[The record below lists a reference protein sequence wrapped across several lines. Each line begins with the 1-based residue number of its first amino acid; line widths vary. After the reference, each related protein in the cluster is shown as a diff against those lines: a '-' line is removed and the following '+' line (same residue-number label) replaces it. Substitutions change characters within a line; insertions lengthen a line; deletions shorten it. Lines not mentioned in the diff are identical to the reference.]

1 MGEPDGAPLARRERI
16 ERAARAAFAGD
27 LRAAPR
33 TSLRAGCAVDSYDE
47 PPSFD
52 EQLDAPTDE
61 YLERHAFWGLAHVD
75 ADSWRH
81 YLPQLMAYAFAHM
94 ADPHMAVE
102 GLLHNL
108 RPPERDPPRLGTLSA
123 AQEAVVVAFLEELAF
138 AEDSANQALAMQVLD
153 EWWLPGGRYRPPR
166 P

>member
-1 MGEPDGAPLARRERI
+1 
-16 ERAARAAFAGD
+16 
-27 LRAAPR
+27 
-33 TSLRAGCAVDSYDE
+33 
-47 PPSFD
+47 
-52 EQLDAPTDE
+52 
-61 YLERHAFWGLAHVD
+61 
-75 ADSWRH
+75 
-81 YLPQLMAYAFAHM
+81 MAYAFAHM

-153 EWWLPGGRYRPPR
+153 EWWLPGARYRPPR